1 MMKSKMFNKFV
12 RQALGRSFHIASHTR
27 RSLSSFSQKDI
38 RFGLLFDI
46 DGVVLRGKKP
56 IPAAQEAFKKIVT
69 HKGKFRVPVVFVTN
83 AGNALRKCKADQLSE
98 ALNVK
103 VTEDQVMLSHSPLR
117 LFRQF
122 HKKRILLSGQ
132 GPVEDIAK
140 NLGFTNTV
148 TIESVR
154 DHFPMLDMVDHTR
167 RPKTFK
173 YPSFDD
179 FPPIEGIVLFGEPVR
194 WETNLQIITDV
205 LLTDGTLRGPVPL
218 PDVNKPHLPVLACNM
233 DLQWMSETH
242 MPRFGH
248 GMFLQCLESVYLKL
262 TGQCL
267 TYSALVG
274 KPSEST
280 YYYAEQLASK
290 EAEKLGLGPLQRL
303 YAVGDNPMADIY
315 GANLYN
321 KRLKENEEETAEQQ
335 AAVALLHSQQPW
347 RQAHAGLR
355 SRSITT
361 SATAGTKNISNFQAS
376 VEDCHSV
383 LVCTGVYSQEGSSY
397 DIPPVFHGPRDMDF
411 DAQLCQPTYITH
423 DLNTAIDL
431 IFNKE
436 GFR

>member
-1 MMKSKMFNKFV
+1 MRSNILCKLAHRAV
-12 RQALGRSFHIASHTR
+12 RS
-27 RSLSSFSQKDI
+27 SSFVKNNTRSSSSFNQKQDI
-38 RFGLLFDI
+38 HFGLLFDI

-56 IPAAQEAFKKIVT
+56 IPAAQDAFKKIVNN
-69 HKGKFRVPVVFVTN
+69 KGKFRVPVVFVTN
-83 AGNALRKCKADQLSE
+83 AGNALRKCKAEQLSE

-103 VTEDQVMLSHSPLR
+103 VSEEQVMLSHSPLR
-117 LFRQF
+117 LFKQF
-122 HKKRILLSGQ
+122 HNKRLLLSGQ

-148 TIESVR
+148 TIDDVR

-179 FPPIEGIVLFGEPVR
+179 FPPIEGIVLFGEPIR

-290 EAEKLGLGPLQRL
+290 EAEKLGLGLLQRL

-321 KRLKENEEETAEQQ
+321 KKLKENEEDSAEQQ

-361 SATAGTKNISNFQAS
+361 SASAGKKTVSNFQAS

-411 DAQLCQPTYITH
+411 DANLCQPTYITH

-431 IFNKE
+431 IFDKE
-436 GFR
+436 GFK